1 MHTYSRGGM
10 PAPAMMERSGAD
22 SVRRID
28 GGRNMRL
35 MLSYLKRYKGL
46 VFLNFI
52 SVFGFALTE
61 LGIPTIISRMV
72 DGGVA
77 SGDREYLLK
86 MGGLIALISVVGI
99 LGTVVLGY
107 CGARI
112 STAVTCDIR
121 NDLFEKVQS
130 FSHREMNQLGV
141 SSLITRT
148 SNDALQI
155 MNFMNIILRT
165 AMLTPVMIAV
175 SFTLIIMSSVKL
187 SLIIAATVP
196 FIILGVIL
204 VAKISGPVSE
214 RQQTALDGLNRIF
227 RENLTGI
234 RVIRSFN
241 NDARETER
249 FGEQNQ
255 AFTNQSKKLFT
266 LMSSTEP
273 LFFLLMNIAALAI
286 YFVASQMIDQS
297 ALQVGQLMAFMEY
310 LFHAMFSVM
319 LFCLVFMMYPRANI
333 SAKRI
338 EAVMNMT
345 PDITD
350 ETVSTQRVHDD
361 REPIK
366 EVIFEHVDFCYP
378 DGEEAV
384 LKDISFSA
392 RAGQTTAIIGST
404 GSGKS
409 TLIQL
414 IPRFYDVTGG
424 RVLVNGVDVRQ
435 INSHKLR
442 EHIGFVAQKAN
453 LFSGTIEENIRFGC
467 SEATD
472 EEIRHAAEIAQA
484 ADFIMDK
491 PKGFKERIVEG
502 AGNLS
507 GGQKQR
513 LSIARALVRK
523 PDIYIYDDSFSALDM
538 KTDAVLRQALKPEV
552 KNAIVI
558 IVAQRVSTIMD
569 ADQILVLDEGRLAA
583 SGRHEE
589 LLKTCPLYYEIAASQ
604 LSEEELQNVC

>member
-1 MHTYSRGGM
+1 
-10 PAPAMMERSGAD
+10 
-22 SVRRID
+22 
-28 GGRNMRL
+28 MRL

-61 LGIPTIISRMV
+61 LGIPTIISKMV

-77 SGDREYLLK
+77 SGDREYLMK
-86 MGGLIALISVVGI
+86 MGGLITVISIVGI

-165 AMLTPVMIAV
+165 AMLTPVMIV
-175 SFTLIIMSSVKL
+175 ISFTLIIMSSVRL
-187 SLIIAATVP
+187 SLVIAATVP
-196 FIILGVIL
+196 FIILGVVL
-204 VAKISGPVSE
+204 VAKISGPISE

-255 AFTNQSKKLFT
+255 EFTNQSRKLFT

-273 LFFLLMNIAALAI
+273 LFFLLMNIAAISI
-286 YFVASQMIDQS
+286 YFIASQMINQS
-297 ALQVGQLMAFMEY
+297 TLQVGQLMAFMEY

-338 EAVMNMT
+338 EVVMNMT
-345 PDITD
+345 PDIQD
-350 ETVSTQRVHDD
+350 EISEEKTVSDIGEHI
-361 REPIK
+361 E
-366 EVIFEHVDFCYP
+366 EVVFDHVDFCYP

-384 LKDISFSA
+384 LKDISFTA
-392 RAGQTTAIIGST
+392 KAGETLAIIGST

-424 RVLVNGVDVRQ
+424 RVLINGVDVRQ
-435 INSHKLR
+435 MNSHELR

-453 LFSGTIEENIRFGC
+453 LFSGTIEENIRFGR
-467 SEATD
+467 EDATD
-472 EEIRHAAEIAQA
+472 EEVRHAAEIAQA
-484 ADFIMDK
+484 MDFIMDK
-491 PKGFKERIVEG
+491 PNGFQEKIVEG

-513 LSIARALVRK
+513 LSITRALVRK

-538 KTDAVLRQALKPEV
+538 KTDAVLRQALKSEV
-552 KNAIVI
+552 KNAVVI

-583 SGRHEE
+583 MGRHKE
-589 LLKTCPLYYEIAASQ
+589 LLKECPLYYEIAASQ
-604 LSEEELQNVC
+604 LSEEELQNVR

>member
-1 MHTYSRGGM
+1 
-10 PAPAMMERSGAD
+10 
-22 SVRRID
+22 
-28 GGRNMRL
+28 MRL

-255 AFTNQSKKLFT
+255 VFTNQSKKLFT

-453 LFSGTIEENIRFGC
+453 LFSGTIEENIRFGR

-472 EEIRHAAEIAQA
+472 EEIRHAADIAQV

-589 LLKTCPLYYEIAASQ
+589 LLKTCPLYYEIVASQ

>member
-1 MHTYSRGGM
+1 
-10 PAPAMMERSGAD
+10 
-22 SVRRID
+22 
-28 GGRNMRL
+28 MRL

-61 LGIPTIISRMV
+61 LGIPTIISKMV

-77 SGDREYLLK
+77 SGDREYLMK
-86 MGGLIALISVVGI
+86 MGGLIAVISIVGI

-165 AMLTPVMIAV
+165 AMLTPVMIV
-175 SFTLIIMSSVKL
+175 ISFTLIIMSSVRL
-187 SLIIAATVP
+187 SLVIAATVP
-196 FIILGVIL
+196 FIILGVVL
-204 VAKISGPVSE
+204 VAKISGPISE

-255 AFTNQSKKLFT
+255 EFTNQSRKLFT

-273 LFFLLMNIAALAI
+273 LFFLLMNIAAISI
-286 YFVASQMIDQS
+286 YFIASQMINQS
-297 ALQVGQLMAFMEY
+297 TLQVGQLMAFMEY

-338 EAVMNMT
+338 EVVMNMT
-345 PDITD
+345 PDILD
-350 ETVSTQRVHDD
+350 EISEEKTVSDIGEHI
-361 REPIK
+361 E
-366 EVIFEHVDFCYP
+366 EVVFDHVDFCYP

-384 LKDISFSA
+384 LKDISFTA
-392 RAGQTTAIIGST
+392 KAGETLAIIGST

-424 RVLVNGVDVRQ
+424 RVLINGVDVRQ
-435 INSHKLR
+435 MNSHELR

-453 LFSGTIEENIRFGC
+453 LFSGTIEENIRFGR
-467 SEATD
+467 EDATD
-472 EEIRHAAEIAQA
+472 EEVRHAAEIAQA
-484 ADFIMDK
+484 RDFIMDK
-491 PKGFKERIVEG
+491 PNGFQEKIVEG

-513 LSIARALVRK
+513 LSITRALVRK

-538 KTDAVLRQALKPEV
+538 KTDAVLRQALKSEV
-552 KNAIVI
+552 KNAVVI

-583 SGRHEE
+583 MGRHKE
-589 LLKTCPLYYEIAASQ
+589 LLKECPLYYEIAASQ
-604 LSEEELQNVC
+604 LSEEELQNVR

>member
-1 MHTYSRGGM
+1 
-10 PAPAMMERSGAD
+10 
-22 SVRRID
+22 
-28 GGRNMRL
+28 MRL

-61 LGIPTIISRMV
+61 LGIPTIISKMV

-77 SGDREYLLK
+77 SGDREYLMK
-86 MGGLIALISVVGI
+86 MGGLIAVISIVGI

-165 AMLTPVMIAV
+165 AMLTPVMIV
-175 SFTLIIMSSVKL
+175 ISFTLIIMSSVRL
-187 SLIIAATVP
+187 SLVIAATVP
-196 FIILGVIL
+196 CIILGVVL
-204 VAKISGPVSE
+204 VAKISGPISE

-255 AFTNQSKKLFT
+255 EFTNQSRKLFT

-273 LFFLLMNIAALAI
+273 LFFLLMNIAAISI
-286 YFVASQMIDQS
+286 YFIASQMINQS
-297 ALQVGQLMAFMEY
+297 TLQVGQLMAFMEY

-338 EAVMNMT
+338 EVVMNMT
-345 PDITD
+345 PDILD
-350 ETVSTQRVHDD
+350 EISEEKTVSDIGEHI
-361 REPIK
+361 E
-366 EVIFEHVDFCYP
+366 EVVFDHVDFCYP

-384 LKDISFSA
+384 LKDISFTA
-392 RAGQTTAIIGST
+392 KAGETLAIIGST

-424 RVLVNGVDVRQ
+424 RVLINGVDVRQ
-435 INSHKLR
+435 MNSHELR

-453 LFSGTIEENIRFGC
+453 LFSGTIEENIRFGR
-467 SEATD
+467 EDATD
-472 EEIRHAAEIAQA
+472 EEVRHAAEIAQA
-484 ADFIMDK
+484 MDFIMDK
-491 PKGFKERIVEG
+491 PKGFQEKIVEG

-513 LSIARALVRK
+513 LSITRALVRK

-538 KTDAVLRQALKPEV
+538 KTDAVLRQALKSEV
-552 KNAIVI
+552 KNAVVI

-583 SGRHEE
+583 MGRHKE
-589 LLKTCPLYYEIAASQ
+589 LLKECPLYYEIAASQ
-604 LSEEELQNVC
+604 LSEEELQNVR

>member
-1 MHTYSRGGM
+1 
-10 PAPAMMERSGAD
+10 
-22 SVRRID
+22 
-28 GGRNMRL
+28 MRL

-61 LGIPTIISRMV
+61 LGIPTIISKMV
-72 DGGVA
+72 DSGVA
-77 SGDREYLLK
+77 SGDREYLMK
-86 MGGLIALISVVGI
+86 MGGLIAVISIVGL

-165 AMLTPVMIAV
+165 AMLTPVMIV
-175 SFTLIIMSSVKL
+175 ISFTLIIMSSVRL
-187 SLIIAATVP
+187 SLVIAATVP
-196 FIILGVIL
+196 FIVLGVVL
-204 VAKISGPVSE
+204 VAKISGPISE

-255 AFTNQSKKLFT
+255 EFTNQSRKLFT

-273 LFFLLMNIAALAI
+273 LFFLLMNIAAISI
-286 YFVASQMIDQS
+286 YFIASQMINQS
-297 ALQVGQLMAFMEY
+297 TLQVGQLMAFMEY

-345 PDITD
+345 PDIQD
-350 ETVSTQRVHDD
+350 EISEEKTVSDIGEHI
-361 REPIK
+361 E
-366 EVIFEHVDFCYP
+366 EVVFDHVDFCYP

-384 LKDISFSA
+384 LKDISFTA
-392 RAGQTTAIIGST
+392 KAGETLAIIGST

-424 RVLVNGVDVRQ
+424 RVLINGVDVRQ
-435 INSHKLR
+435 MNSHELR

-453 LFSGTIEENIRFGC
+453 LFSGTIEENIRFGR
-467 SEATD
+467 EDATD
-472 EEIRHAAEIAQA
+472 EEVRHAAEIAQA
-484 ADFIMDK
+484 MDFIMDK
-491 PKGFKERIVEG
+491 PNGFQEKIVEG

-513 LSIARALVRK
+513 LSITRALVRK

-538 KTDAVLRQALKPEV
+538 KTDAVLRQALKSEV
-552 KNAIVI
+552 KNAVVI

-583 SGRHEE
+583 MGRHKE
-589 LLKTCPLYYEIAASQ
+589 LLKECPLYYEIAASQ
-604 LSEEELQNVC
+604 LSEEELQNVR

>member
-1 MHTYSRGGM
+1 
-10 PAPAMMERSGAD
+10 
-22 SVRRID
+22 
-28 GGRNMRL
+28 MRL

-61 LGIPTIISRMV
+61 LGIPTIISKMV

-77 SGDREYLLK
+77 SGDREYLMK
-86 MGGLIALISVVGI
+86 MGGLIAVISIVGI

-165 AMLTPVMIAV
+165 AMLTPVMIV
-175 SFTLIIMSSVKL
+175 ISFTLIIMSSVRL
-187 SLIIAATVP
+187 SLVIAATVP
-196 FIILGVIL
+196 FIILGVVL
-204 VAKISGPVSE
+204 VAKISGPISE

-255 AFTNQSKKLFT
+255 EFTNQSRKLFT

-273 LFFLLMNIAALAI
+273 LFFLLMNIAAISI
-286 YFVASQMIDQS
+286 YFIASQMINQS
-297 ALQVGQLMAFMEY
+297 TLQVGQLMAFMEY

-338 EAVMNMT
+338 EVVMNMT
-345 PDITD
+345 PDILD
-350 ETVSTQRVHDD
+350 EISEEKTVSDIGEHI
-361 REPIK
+361 E
-366 EVIFEHVDFCYP
+366 EVVFDHVDFCYP

-384 LKDISFSA
+384 LKDISFTA
-392 RAGQTTAIIGST
+392 KAGETLAIIGST

-424 RVLVNGVDVRQ
+424 RVLINGVDVRQ
-435 INSHKLR
+435 MNSHELR

-453 LFSGTIEENIRFGC
+453 LFSGTIEENIRFGR
-467 SEATD
+467 EDATD
-472 EEIRHAAEIAQA
+472 EEVRHAAEIAQA
-484 ADFIMDK
+484 MDFIMDK
-491 PKGFKERIVEG
+491 PNGFQEKIVEG

-513 LSIARALVRK
+513 LSITRALVRK

-538 KTDAVLRQALKPEV
+538 KTDAVLRQALKSEV
-552 KNAIVI
+552 KNAVVI
-558 IVAQRVSTIMD
+558 IVAAM
-569 ADQILVLDEGRLAA
+569 
-583 SGRHEE
+583 GRHKE
-589 LLKTCPLYYEIAASQ
+589 LLKECPLYYEIAASQ
-604 LSEEELQNVC
+604 LSEEELQNVR

>member
-1 MHTYSRGGM
+1 
-10 PAPAMMERSGAD
+10 
-22 SVRRID
+22 
-28 GGRNMRL
+28 MRL

-249 FGEQNQ
+249 FREQNQ

-338 EAVMNMT
+338 ETVMNMT

-472 EEIRHAAEIAQA
+472 EEIRHAADIAQA

>member
-1 MHTYSRGGM
+1 
-10 PAPAMMERSGAD
+10 
-22 SVRRID
+22 
-28 GGRNMRL
+28 MRL

-61 LGIPTIISRMV
+61 LGIPTIISKMV

-77 SGDREYLLK
+77 SGDREYLMK
-86 MGGLIALISVVGI
+86 MGGLIAVISIVGI

-165 AMLTPVMIAV
+165 AMLTPVMIV
-175 SFTLIIMSSVKL
+175 ISFTLIIMSSVRL
-187 SLIIAATVP
+187 SLVIAATVP
-196 FIILGVIL
+196 FIILGVVL
-204 VAKISGPVSE
+204 VAKISGPISE

-255 AFTNQSKKLFT
+255 EFTNQSRKLFT

-273 LFFLLMNIAALAI
+273 LFFLLMNIAAISI
-286 YFVASQMIDQS
+286 YFIASQMINQS
-297 ALQVGQLMAFMEY
+297 TLQVGQLMAFMEY

-338 EAVMNMT
+338 EVVMNMT
-345 PDITD
+345 PDIQD
-350 ETVSTQRVHDD
+350 EISEEKTVSDIGEHI
-361 REPIK
+361 E
-366 EVIFEHVDFCYP
+366 EVVFDHVDFCYP

-384 LKDISFSA
+384 LKDISFTA
-392 RAGQTTAIIGST
+392 KAGETLAIIGST

-424 RVLVNGVDVRQ
+424 RVLINGVDVRQ
-435 INSHKLR
+435 MNSHELR

-453 LFSGTIEENIRFGC
+453 LFSGTIEENIRFGR
-467 SEATD
+467 EDATD
-472 EEIRHAAEIAQA
+472 EEVRHAAEIAQA
-484 ADFIMDK
+484 RDFIMDK
-491 PKGFKERIVEG
+491 PNGFQEKIVEG

-513 LSIARALVRK
+513 LSITRALVRK

-538 KTDAVLRQALKPEV
+538 KTDAVLRQTLKSEV
-552 KNAIVI
+552 KNAVVI

-583 SGRHEE
+583 MGRHKE
-589 LLKTCPLYYEIAASQ
+589 LLKECPLYYEIAASQ
-604 LSEEELQNVC
+604 LSEEELQNVR

>member
-1 MHTYSRGGM
+1 
-10 PAPAMMERSGAD
+10 
-22 SVRRID
+22 
-28 GGRNMRL
+28 MRL

-214 RQQTALDGLNRIF
+214 RQQTSLDGLNRIF

-255 AFTNQSKKLFT
+255 VFTNQSKKLFT

-569 ADQILVLDEGRLAA
+569 ADQILVLDKGRLAA

>member
-1 MHTYSRGGM
+1 
-10 PAPAMMERSGAD
+10 
-22 SVRRID
+22 
-28 GGRNMRL
+28 MRL
-35 MLSYLKRYKGL
+35 MLSYLKSYKGL

-165 AMLTPVMIAV
+165 AMLTPVMIVV

-249 FGEQNQ
+249 FGKQNQ

-472 EEIRHAAEIAQA
+472 EEIRHAADIAQA

-583 SGRHEE
+583 SGRHVE

>member
-1 MHTYSRGGM
+1 
-10 PAPAMMERSGAD
+10 
-22 SVRRID
+22 
-28 GGRNMRL
+28 MRL

-61 LGIPTIISRMV
+61 LGIPTIISKMV

-77 SGDREYLLK
+77 SGDREYLMK
-86 MGGLIALISVVGI
+86 MGGLIAVISIVGI

-165 AMLTPVMIAV
+165 AMLTPVMIV
-175 SFTLIIMSSVKL
+175 ISFTLIIMSSVRL
-187 SLIIAATVP
+187 SLVIAATVP
-196 FIILGVIL
+196 FIILGVVL
-204 VAKISGPVSE
+204 VAKISGPISE

-234 RVIRSFN
+234 RVIRFN

-255 AFTNQSKKLFT
+255 EFTNQSRKLFT

-273 LFFLLMNIAALAI
+273 LFFLLMNIAAISI
-286 YFVASQMIDQS
+286 YFIASQMINQS
-297 ALQVGQLMAFMEY
+297 TLQVGQLMAFMEY

-338 EAVMNMT
+338 EVVMNMT
-345 PDITD
+345 PDIQD
-350 ETVSTQRVHDD
+350 EISEEKTVSDIGEHI
-361 REPIK
+361 E
-366 EVIFEHVDFCYP
+366 EVVFDHVDFCYP

-384 LKDISFSA
+384 LKDISFTA
-392 RAGQTTAIIGST
+392 KAGETLAIIGST

-424 RVLVNGVDVRQ
+424 RVLINGVDVRQ
-435 INSHKLR
+435 MNSHELR

-453 LFSGTIEENIRFGC
+453 LFSGTIEENIRFGR
-467 SEATD
+467 EDATD
-472 EEIRHAAEIAQA
+472 EEVRHAAEIAQA
-484 ADFIMDK
+484 MDFIMDK
-491 PKGFKERIVEG
+491 PKGFQEKIVEG

-513 LSIARALVRK
+513 LSITRALVRK

-538 KTDAVLRQALKPEV
+538 KTDAVLRQALKSEV
-552 KNAIVI
+552 KNAVVI

-583 SGRHEE
+583 MGCHKE
-589 LLKTCPLYYEIAASQ
+589 LLKECPLYYEIAASQ
-604 LSEEELQNVC
+604 LSEEELQNVR

>member
-1 MHTYSRGGM
+1 
-10 PAPAMMERSGAD
+10 
-22 SVRRID
+22 
-28 GGRNMRL
+28 MRL

-61 LGIPTIISRMV
+61 LGIPTIISKMV

-77 SGDREYLLK
+77 SGDREYLMK
-86 MGGLIALISVVGI
+86 MGELIAVISIVGI

-165 AMLTPVMIAV
+165 AMLTPVMIV
-175 SFTLIIMSSVKL
+175 ISFTLIIMSSVRL
-187 SLIIAATVP
+187 SLVIAATVP
-196 FIILGVIL
+196 FIILGVVL
-204 VAKISGPVSE
+204 VAKISGPISE

-255 AFTNQSKKLFT
+255 EFTNQSRKLFT

-273 LFFLLMNIAALAI
+273 LFFLLMNIATISI
-286 YFVASQMIDQS
+286 YFIASQMINQS
-297 ALQVGQLMAFMEY
+297 TLQVGQLMAFMEY

-338 EAVMNMT
+338 EVVMNMT
-345 PDITD
+345 PDIQD
-350 ETVSTQRVHDD
+350 EISEEKTVSDIGEHI
-361 REPIK
+361 E
-366 EVIFEHVDFCYP
+366 EVVFDHVDFCYP

-384 LKDISFSA
+384 LKDISFTA
-392 RAGQTTAIIGST
+392 KAGETLAIIGST

-409 TLIQL
+409 TLIQM

-424 RVLVNGVDVRQ
+424 RVLINGVDVKQ
-435 INSHKLR
+435 MNSHELR

-453 LFSGTIEENIRFGC
+453 LFSGTIEENIRFGR
-467 SEATD
+467 EDATD
-472 EEIRHAAEIAQA
+472 EEVRHAAEIAQA
-484 ADFIMDK
+484 MDFIMDK
-491 PKGFKERIVEG
+491 PNGFQEKIVEG

-513 LSIARALVRK
+513 LSITRALVRK

-538 KTDAVLRQALKPEV
+538 KTDALLRQALKSEV
-552 KNAIVI
+552 KNAVVI

-583 SGRHEE
+583 MGRHKE
-589 LLKTCPLYYEIAASQ
+589 LLKECPLYYEIAASQ
-604 LSEEELQNVC
+604 LSEEELQNVR

>member
-1 MHTYSRGGM
+1 
-10 PAPAMMERSGAD
+10 
-22 SVRRID
+22 
-28 GGRNMRL
+28 MRL
-35 MLSYLKRYKGL
+35 MLSYLKSYKGL

-165 AMLTPVMIAV
+165 AMLTPVMIVV

-249 FGEQNQ
+249 FGKQNQ
-255 AFTNQSKKLFT
+255 AFTNQSQKLFT

-472 EEIRHAAEIAQA
+472 EEIRHAADIAQA

-569 ADQILVLDEGRLAA
+569 ADQILVLDEGHLAA

>member
-1 MHTYSRGGM
+1 
-10 PAPAMMERSGAD
+10 
-22 SVRRID
+22 
-28 GGRNMRL
+28 MRL

-77 SGDREYLLK
+77 GEDREYLLK
-86 MGGLIALISVVGI
+86 MGGLIVLISVVGI

-196 FIILGVIL
+196 FIILGVVL

-255 AFTNQSKKLFT
+255 VFTNQSKKLFT

-453 LFSGTIEENIRFGC
+453 LFSGTIEENIRFGR

-491 PKGFKERIVEG
+491 PNGFKERIVEG

-604 LSEEELQNVC
+604 LSEEELRNVC

>member
-1 MHTYSRGGM
+1 
-10 PAPAMMERSGAD
+10 
-22 SVRRID
+22 
-28 GGRNMRL
+28 MRL

-165 AMLTPVMIAV
+165 AMLTPVMIVV

-255 AFTNQSKKLFT
+255 VFTNQSKKLFT

>member
-1 MHTYSRGGM
+1 
-10 PAPAMMERSGAD
+10 
-22 SVRRID
+22 
-28 GGRNMRL
+28 MRL
-35 MLSYLKRYKGL
+35 MLSYLKSYKGL

-165 AMLTPVMIAV
+165 AMLTPVMIVV

-249 FGEQNQ
+249 FGKQNQ
-255 AFTNQSKKLFT
+255 AFTNQSQKLFT

-472 EEIRHAAEIAQA
+472 EEIRHAADIAQA

-569 ADQILVLDEGRLAA
+569 ADQILVLDERHLAA

>member
-1 MHTYSRGGM
+1 
-10 PAPAMMERSGAD
+10 
-22 SVRRID
+22 
-28 GGRNMRL
+28 MRL

-99 LGTVVLGY
+99 FGTVILGY

-130 FSHREMNQLGV
+130 FSHREMNQMGV

-165 AMLTPVMIAV
+165 AMLTPVMIVV

-255 AFTNQSKKLFT
+255 VFTNQSKKLFT

-297 ALQVGQLMAFMEY
+297 VLQVGQLIAFMEY

-338 EAVMNMT
+338 ETVMNMT

-472 EEIRHAAEIAQA
+472 EEIRHAADIAQA

-552 KNAIVI
+552 RNAIVI

-604 LSEEELQNVC
+604 LSEEELRNVC

>member
-1 MHTYSRGGM
+1 
-10 PAPAMMERSGAD
+10 
-22 SVRRID
+22 
-28 GGRNMRL
+28 MRL

-61 LGIPTIISRMV
+61 LGIPTIISKMV

-77 SGDREYLLK
+77 SGDREYLMK
-86 MGGLIALISVVGI
+86 MGGLIVVISIVGI

-165 AMLTPVMIAV
+165 AMLTPVMIV
-175 SFTLIIMSSVKL
+175 ISFTLIIMSSVRL
-187 SLIIAATVP
+187 SLVIAATVP
-196 FIILGVIL
+196 FIILGVVL
-204 VAKISGPVSE
+204 VAKISGPISE

-255 AFTNQSKKLFT
+255 EFTNQSRKLFT

-273 LFFLLMNIAALAI
+273 LFFLLMNIAAISI
-286 YFVASQMIDQS
+286 YFIASQMINQS
-297 ALQVGQLMAFMEY
+297 TLQVGQLMAFMEY

-338 EAVMNMT
+338 EVVMNMT
-345 PDITD
+345 PDIQD
-350 ETVSTQRVHDD
+350 EISEEKTVSDIGEHI
-361 REPIK
+361 E
-366 EVIFEHVDFCYP
+366 EVVFDHVDFCYP

-384 LKDISFSA
+384 LKDISFTA
-392 RAGQTTAIIGST
+392 KAGETLAIIGST

-424 RVLVNGVDVRQ
+424 RVLINGVDVKQ
-435 INSHKLR
+435 MNSHELR

-453 LFSGTIEENIRFGC
+453 LFSGTIEENIRFGR
-467 SEATD
+467 EDATD
-472 EEIRHAAEIAQA
+472 EEVRHAAEIAQA
-484 ADFIMDK
+484 MDFIMDK
-491 PKGFKERIVEG
+491 PNGFQEKIVEG

-513 LSIARALVRK
+513 LSITTALVRK
-523 PDIYIYDDSFSALDM
+523 PDIYISDDSFSALDM
-538 KTDAVLRQALKPEV
+538 KTDALLRQALKSEV
-552 KNAIVI
+552 KNAVVI

-583 SGRHEE
+583 VGRHKE
-589 LLKTCPLYYEIAASQ
+589 LLKECPLYYEIAASQ
-604 LSEEELQNVC
+604 LSEEELQNVR

>member
-1 MHTYSRGGM
+1 
-10 PAPAMMERSGAD
+10 
-22 SVRRID
+22 
-28 GGRNMRL
+28 MRL

-61 LGIPTIISRMV
+61 LGIPTIISKMV

-77 SGDREYLLK
+77 SGDREYLMK
-86 MGGLIALISVVGI
+86 MGGLIAVISIVGI

-165 AMLTPVMIAV
+165 AMLTPVMIV
-175 SFTLIIMSSVKL
+175 ISFTLIIMSSVRL
-187 SLIIAATVP
+187 SLVIAATVP
-196 FIILGVIL
+196 FIILGVVL
-204 VAKISGPVSE
+204 VAKISGPISE

-255 AFTNQSKKLFT
+255 EFTNQSRKLFT

-273 LFFLLMNIAALAI
+273 LFFLLMNIAAISI
-286 YFVASQMIDQS
+286 YFIASQMINQS
-297 ALQVGQLMAFMEY
+297 TLQVGQLMAFMEY

-345 PDITD
+345 PDILD
-350 ETVSTQRVHDD
+350 EISEEKTVSDIGEHI
-361 REPIK
+361 E
-366 EVIFEHVDFCYP
+366 EVVFDHVDFCYP

-384 LKDISFSA
+384 LKDISFTA
-392 RAGQTTAIIGST
+392 KAGETLAIIGST

-424 RVLVNGVDVRQ
+424 RVLINGVDVRQ
-435 INSHKLR
+435 MNSHELR

-453 LFSGTIEENIRFGC
+453 LFSGTIEENIRFGR
-467 SEATD
+467 EDATD
-472 EEIRHAAEIAQA
+472 EEVRHAAEIAQA
-484 ADFIMDK
+484 MDFIMDK
-491 PKGFKERIVEG
+491 PNGFQEKIVEG

-513 LSIARALVRK
+513 LSITRALVRK

-538 KTDAVLRQALKPEV
+538 KTNALLRQALKSEV
-552 KNAIVI
+552 KNAVVI

-583 SGRHEE
+583 VGRHKE
-589 LLKTCPLYYEIAASQ
+589 LLKECPLYYEIAASQ
-604 LSEEELQNVC
+604 LSEEELQNVR

>member
-1 MHTYSRGGM
+1 
-10 PAPAMMERSGAD
+10 
-22 SVRRID
+22 
-28 GGRNMRL
+28 MRL
-35 MLSYLKRYKGL
+35 MLSYLKSYKGL

-165 AMLTPVMIAV
+165 AMLTPVMIVV

-187 SLIIAATVP
+187 SLIIAATVL

-249 FGEQNQ
+249 FGKQNQ

-472 EEIRHAAEIAQA
+472 EEIRHAADIAQA

-569 ADQILVLDEGRLAA
+569 ADQILVLDEGHLAA

>member
-1 MHTYSRGGM
+1 
-10 PAPAMMERSGAD
+10 
-22 SVRRID
+22 
-28 GGRNMRL
+28 MRL

-255 AFTNQSKKLFT
+255 VFTNQSKKLFT

-392 RAGQTTAIIGST
+392 RDGQTTAIIGST

-472 EEIRHAAEIAQA
+472 EEIRHAADIAQA

>member
-1 MHTYSRGGM
+1 
-10 PAPAMMERSGAD
+10 
-22 SVRRID
+22 
-28 GGRNMRL
+28 MRL
-35 MLSYLKRYKGL
+35 MLSYLKSYKGL

-165 AMLTPVMIAV
+165 AMLTPVMIVV

-249 FGEQNQ
+249 FGKQNQ

-435 INSHKLR
+435 VNSHKLR

>member
-1 MHTYSRGGM
+1 
-10 PAPAMMERSGAD
+10 
-22 SVRRID
+22 
-28 GGRNMRL
+28 MRL

-61 LGIPTIISRMV
+61 LGIPTIISKMV

-77 SGDREYLLK
+77 SGDREYLMK
-86 MGGLIALISVVGI
+86 MGGLIAVISIVGI

-165 AMLTPVMIAV
+165 AMLTPVMIV
-175 SFTLIIMSSVKL
+175 ISFTLIIMSSVRL
-187 SLIIAATVP
+187 SLVIAATVP
-196 FIILGVIL
+196 FIVLGVVL
-204 VAKISGPVSE
+204 VAKISGPISE

-255 AFTNQSKKLFT
+255 EFTNQSRKLFT

-273 LFFLLMNIAALAI
+273 LFFLLMNIAAISI
-286 YFVASQMIDQS
+286 YFIASQMINQS
-297 ALQVGQLMAFMEY
+297 TLQVGQLMAFMEY

-345 PDITD
+345 PDIQD
-350 ETVSTQRVHDD
+350 EISEEKTVSDIGEHI
-361 REPIK
+361 E
-366 EVIFEHVDFCYP
+366 EVVFDHVDFCYP

-384 LKDISFSA
+384 LKDISFTA
-392 RAGQTTAIIGST
+392 KAGETLAIIGST

-424 RVLVNGVDVRQ
+424 RVLINGVDVRQ
-435 INSHKLR
+435 MNSHELR

-453 LFSGTIEENIRFGC
+453 LFSGTIEENIRFGR
-467 SEATD
+467 EDATD
-472 EEIRHAAEIAQA
+472 EEVRHAAEIAQA
-484 ADFIMDK
+484 MDFIMDK
-491 PKGFKERIVEG
+491 PNGFQEKIVEG

-513 LSIARALVRK
+513 LSITRALVRK

-538 KTDAVLRQALKPEV
+538 KTDAVLRQALKSEV
-552 KNAIVI
+552 KNAVVI

-583 SGRHEE
+583 MGHHKE
-589 LLKTCPLYYEIAASQ
+589 LLKECPLYYEIAASQ
-604 LSEEELQNVC
+604 LSEEELQNVR

>member
-1 MHTYSRGGM
+1 
-10 PAPAMMERSGAD
+10 
-22 SVRRID
+22 
-28 GGRNMRL
+28 MRL

-77 SGDREYLLK
+77 GGDREYLLK
-86 MGGLIALISVVGI
+86 MGGLIVLISVVGI

-255 AFTNQSKKLFT
+255 VFTNQSQKLFT

-338 EAVMNMT
+338 ETVMNMT

-350 ETVSTQRVHDD
+350 EPVGTQRVHDD
-361 REPIK
+361 GEPIK

-453 LFSGTIEENIRFGC
+453 LFSGTIEENIRFGR

-491 PKGFKERIVEG
+491 PNGFKERIVEG

-604 LSEEELQNVC
+604 LSEEELRNVC

>member
-1 MHTYSRGGM
+1 
-10 PAPAMMERSGAD
+10 
-22 SVRRID
+22 
-28 GGRNMRL
+28 MRL

-61 LGIPTIISRMV
+61 LGIPTIISKMV

-77 SGDREYLLK
+77 SGDREYLMK
-86 MGGLIALISVVGI
+86 MGGLIAVISIVGI

-165 AMLTPVMIAV
+165 AMLTPVMIV
-175 SFTLIIMSSVKL
+175 ISFTLIIMSSVRL
-187 SLIIAATVP
+187 SLVIAATVP
-196 FIILGVIL
+196 FIILGVVL
-204 VAKISGPVSE
+204 VAKISGPISE
-214 RQQTALDGLNRIF
+214 RQQNALDGLNRIF

-255 AFTNQSKKLFT
+255 EFTKQSRKLFT

-273 LFFLLMNIAALAI
+273 LFFLLMNIAAISI
-286 YFVASQMIDQS
+286 YFIASQMINQS
-297 ALQVGQLMAFMEY
+297 TLQVGQLMAFMEY

-345 PDITD
+345 PDIQD
-350 ETVSTQRVHDD
+350 EISEEKTVSDIGEHIEDVVFD
-361 REPIK
+361 
-366 EVIFEHVDFCYP
+366 HVDFCYP

-384 LKDISFSA
+384 LKDISFTA
-392 RAGQTTAIIGST
+392 KAGETLAIIGST

-424 RVLVNGVDVRQ
+424 RVLINGVDVRQ
-435 INSHKLR
+435 MNSHELR

-453 LFSGTIEENIRFGC
+453 LFSGTIEENIRFGR
-467 SEATD
+467 EDATD
-472 EEIRHAAEIAQA
+472 EEVRHAAEIAQA
-484 ADFIMDK
+484 MDFIMDK
-491 PKGFKERIVEG
+491 PNGFQEKIVEG

-513 LSIARALVRK
+513 LSITRALVRK

-538 KTDAVLRQALKPEV
+538 KTDALLRQALKSEV
-552 KNAIVI
+552 KNAVVI

-583 SGRHEE
+583 MGRHKE
-589 LLKTCPLYYEIAASQ
+589 LLKECPLYYEIAASQ
-604 LSEEELQNVC
+604 LSEEELQNVR

>member
-1 MHTYSRGGM
+1 
-10 PAPAMMERSGAD
+10 
-22 SVRRID
+22 
-28 GGRNMRL
+28 MRL

-72 DGGVA
+72 DSGVA

-165 AMLTPVMIAV
+165 AMLTPVMIVV

-255 AFTNQSKKLFT
+255 VFTNQSKKLFT

>member
-1 MHTYSRGGM
+1 
-10 PAPAMMERSGAD
+10 
-22 SVRRID
+22 
-28 GGRNMRL
+28 MRL
-35 MLSYLKRYKGL
+35 MVSYLKRYKGL

-255 AFTNQSKKLFT
+255 VFTNQSQKLFT

-350 ETVSTQRVHDD
+350 ENASTQRVHDD
-361 REPIK
+361 GKPIK

-392 RAGQTTAIIGST
+392 RAGQITAIIGST

-453 LFSGTIEENIRFGC
+453 LFSGTIEENIRFGR
-467 SEATD
+467 SEATN

-484 ADFIMDK
+484 VDFIMDK

-604 LSEEELQNVC
+604 LSEEELRNVC

>member
-1 MHTYSRGGM
+1 
-10 PAPAMMERSGAD
+10 
-22 SVRRID
+22 
-28 GGRNMRL
+28 MRL
-35 MLSYLKRYKGL
+35 MLSYLKSYKGL

-121 NDLFEKVQS
+121 NDLLEKVQS

-165 AMLTPVMIAV
+165 AMLTPVMIVV

-249 FGEQNQ
+249 FGKQNQ

>member
-1 MHTYSRGGM
+1 
-10 PAPAMMERSGAD
+10 
-22 SVRRID
+22 
-28 GGRNMRL
+28 MRL

-255 AFTNQSKKLFT
+255 VFTNQSKKLFT

-338 EAVMNMT
+338 EAVMDMT

-472 EEIRHAAEIAQA
+472 EEIRHAADIAQA

>member
-1 MHTYSRGGM
+1 
-10 PAPAMMERSGAD
+10 
-22 SVRRID
+22 
-28 GGRNMRL
+28 MRL

-52 SVFGFALTE
+52 SIFGFALTE
-61 LGIPTIISRMV
+61 LGIPTIISKMV

-77 SGDREYLLK
+77 SGDREYLMK
-86 MGGLIALISVVGI
+86 MGGLIAVISIVGI

-165 AMLTPVMIAV
+165 AMLTPVMIV
-175 SFTLIIMSSVKL
+175 ISFTLIIMSSVRL
-187 SLIIAATVP
+187 SLVIAATVP
-196 FIILGVIL
+196 FIILGVVL
-204 VAKISGPVSE
+204 VAKISGPISE

-255 AFTNQSKKLFT
+255 EFTNQSRKLFT

-273 LFFLLMNIAALAI
+273 LFFLLMNIAAISI
-286 YFVASQMIDQS
+286 YFIASQMINQS
-297 ALQVGQLMAFMEY
+297 TLQVGQLMAFMEY

-338 EAVMNMT
+338 EVVMNMT
-345 PDITD
+345 PDIQD
-350 ETVSTQRVHDD
+350 EISEEKTVSDIGEHI
-361 REPIK
+361 E
-366 EVIFEHVDFCYP
+366 EVVFDHVDFCYP

-384 LKDISFSA
+384 LKDISFTA
-392 RAGQTTAIIGST
+392 KAGETLAIIGST

-424 RVLVNGVDVRQ
+424 RVLINGVDVRQ
-435 INSHKLR
+435 MNSHELR

-453 LFSGTIEENIRFGC
+453 LFSGTIEENIRFGR
-467 SEATD
+467 EDATD
-472 EEIRHAAEIAQA
+472 EEVRHAAEIAQA
-484 ADFIMDK
+484 MDFIMDK
-491 PKGFKERIVEG
+491 PNGFQEKIVEG

-513 LSIARALVRK
+513 LSITRALVRK

-538 KTDAVLRQALKPEV
+538 KTDALLRQALKSEV
-552 KNAIVI
+552 KNAVVI

-583 SGRHEE
+583 VGRHKE
-589 LLKTCPLYYEIAASQ
+589 LLKECPLYYEIAASQ
-604 LSEEELQNVC
+604 LSEEELQNVR